1 MSLRASARVMVVVLM
16 VFFAT
21 VGCSFKP
28 HAVLANH
35 QENDA
40 RTTRLY
46 VVDHG
51 WHVGIAIAAETLE
64 AAIPGLEEHFSG
76 ARFYEL
82 GWGDSGY
89 YPAREKT
96 VGTALRA
103 ALWSR
108 GTVVHIAALPV
119 PPDEYF
125 AGIEVL
131 HTCMSVEE
139 AESAADYLSA
149 SMKRDTDGN
158 LLNES
163 SGLYGRS
170 RFFTGEGSYHLLNT
184 SNKWAAKA
192 LQSAGMDILPTFKLT
207 ADSVMD
213 HVRENRTACDDS
225 AG

>member
-1 MSLRASARVMVVVLM
+1 MSMRASARGVVFVLV
-16 VFFAT
+16 VFFT
-21 VGCSFKP
+21 TLGCSFRP
-28 HAVLANH
+28 HAVQATD
-35 QENDA
+35 QESGA
-40 RTTRLY
+40 RASRLY

-51 WHVGIAIAAETLE
+51 WHVGIAMAAETLE

-89 YPAREKT
+89 YPARET
-96 VGTALRA
+96 SVGITLRA

-119 PPDEYF
+119 SPDEYF

-131 HTCMSVEE
+131 DTCMNAAE
-139 AESAADYLSA
+139 AESVAAYLSD
-149 SMKRDTDGN
+149 SIKRDEDGN
-158 LLNES
+158 LLNLS
-163 SGLYGRS
+163 SGLYGKS

-192 LQSAGMDILPTFKLT
+192 LKSAGMDILPTFKLT

-213 HVRENRTACDDS
+213 HVRENRVACDNS
-225 AG
+225 VG